1 MRERRLDPRDDASF
15 SLRNLLRV
23 RSAQND
29 YTLAVLGTADGM
41 VMAGSKVNQD
51 AARAAAEASYEL
63 FLQAKLHPY
72 GRYTSRVDGSR
83 ISAIRFEVEG
93 RPLLLAVLDG
103 EGLQPEQRDEF
114 VLDQLA
120 HRVQSILEECA
131 QRAA

>member
-1 MRERRLDPRDDASF
+1 MRERRLDPRTDACF

-29 YTLAVLGTADGM
+29 YAFAVLGTAEGM
-41 VMAGSKVNQD
+41 VMAGSKVD
-51 AARAAAEASYEL
+51 TAAEQAAAEASYQL
-63 FLQAKLHPY
+63 FRQAKQHPY
-72 GRYTSRVDGSR
+72 GRYSISAPTGRL
-83 ISAIRFEVEG
+83 SAIRFEVDG
-93 RPLLLAVLDG
+93 RPLLLAVLDR

-120 HRVQSILEECA
+120 DRVQCILEESS